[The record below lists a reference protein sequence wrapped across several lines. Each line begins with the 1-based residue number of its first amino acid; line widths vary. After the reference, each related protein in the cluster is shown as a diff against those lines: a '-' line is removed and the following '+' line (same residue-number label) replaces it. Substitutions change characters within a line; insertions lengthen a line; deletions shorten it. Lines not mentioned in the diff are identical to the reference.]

1 MLRSTSLTSNLI
13 SHIGHRSSGALDLA
27 MKHATLTGAQVVLA
41 NDPDA
46 DRFTAA
52 ERNGFIA

>member
-1 MLRSTSLTSNLI
+1 M
-13 SHIGHRSSGALDLA
+13 A
-27 MKHATLTGAQVVLA
+27 HATKSGAQVVLA

-52 ERNGFIA
+52 ERDGYVVPL